1 MEKDLVVYIAKSL
14 VDDPDGVDVNIVE
27 GEKSTILELKVSQ
40 EDIGKVIG
48 KHGRIAKAMRTI
60 LSASAT
66 KSGKRLVLE
75 ILD

>member
-1 MEKDLVVYIAKSL
+1 VEKDLVVYIAKSL